1 MLLSRTCSDC
11 ADVKRRFNES
21 TEALQFETD
30 DTPGT
35 GLEDEEL
42 AEDPLMQMDLTV
54 SAICAC

>member
-1 MLLSRTCSDC
+1 LIGVLTLLL
-11 ADVKRRFNES
+11 F

-42 AEDPLMQMDLTV
+42 AEDPLMQVDLTV
-54 SAICAC
+54 CA